1 MKKICLILLTFSM
14 LFCACSKEDDD
25 YIKLSSQETK
35 QYCEAIAGSY
45 EAKGY
50 TFLVAHK
57 DFYNSDVIEKTLV
70 LMTYLSMLMLKTTQC
85 SFGIFH

>member
-1 MKKICLILLTFSM
+1 MKKICFILLTFSM
-14 LFCACSKEDDD
+14 LFCACSKEADD

-70 LMTYLSMLMLKTTQC
+70 LMTYLSMLMLKTTQ
-85 SFGIFH
+85 